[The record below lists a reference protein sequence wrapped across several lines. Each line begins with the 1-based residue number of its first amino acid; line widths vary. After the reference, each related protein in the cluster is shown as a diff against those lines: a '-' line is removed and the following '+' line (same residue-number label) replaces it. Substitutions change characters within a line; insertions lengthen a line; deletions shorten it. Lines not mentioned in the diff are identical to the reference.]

1 LFGLAPALR
10 TLKLNLTDALKEGGR
25 SSGEGTCRNRTRSLL
40 VVFESALAVVLL
52 VGAGLLVRSL
62 IALQNTNPGFDA
74 NNVLTLRVDLSR
86 AKYDKP
92 EKTANFWQSL
102 EQRLSGLPGV
112 ETVGFIT
119 ELPLSGQMNDA
130 P

>member
-52 VGAGLLVRSL
+52 IGAGLLVRSL

-74 NNVLTLRVDLSR
+74 NNVLTMRVDLPR
-86 AKYDKP
+86 GKYDSA
-92 EKTANFWQSL
+92 EKSSAFFQQL
-102 EQRLSGLPGV
+102 EHRLAGV
-112 ETVGFIT
+112 
-119 ELPLSGQMNDA
+119 
-130 P
+130 